1 MNATDDARLP
11 IRSLVLGPALITLAL
26 TLLRLTGELLGW
38 APSVFVREGGGGGS
52 LLGIVWLA
60 PVFGAFYGLRLA
72 GRADR
77 PAGLGLLL
85 RAGLPLAAVM
95 GGVVLVA
102 RVLHLGI
109 LGRIAVF
116 LTLASVAGWPSL
128 GRVLLV
134 YGLAARVPVAVLMLP
149 AILGNWG
156 THYDAPPPDFPDM
169 SPLARWFLIGL
180 LPQMLLWVPFT
191 LVAGALAAGIALT
204 VTGRAKA

>member
-77 PAGLGLLL
+77 PAGLDCCCA
-85 RAGLPLAAVM
+85 RACPWQRSWAAWCSWR
-95 GGVVLVA
+95 A
-102 RVLHLGI
+102 CC
-109 LGRIAVF
+109 
-116 LTLASVAGWPSL
+116 TSAS
-128 GRVLLV
+128 
-134 YGLAARVPVAVLMLP
+134 
-149 AILGNWG
+149 WG
-156 THYDAPPPDFPDM
+156 A
-169 SPLARWFLIGL
+169 SRSS
-180 LPQMLLWVPFT
+180 
-191 LVAGALAAGIALT
+191 
-204 VTGRAKA
+204 